1 MQRGCQS
8 PQREQ
13 KYVKTYFHTSFFVV
27 KNELWVA
34 NFQSRGVKSGI
45 VTHKNGII
53 GIFDKGAIGPRSP
66 VEGQIGPDENFLDD

>member
-1 MQRGCQS
+1 MPKPSTGTKVRKNIFS
-8 PQREQ
+8 H
-13 KYVKTYFHTSFFVV
+13 KFFVV